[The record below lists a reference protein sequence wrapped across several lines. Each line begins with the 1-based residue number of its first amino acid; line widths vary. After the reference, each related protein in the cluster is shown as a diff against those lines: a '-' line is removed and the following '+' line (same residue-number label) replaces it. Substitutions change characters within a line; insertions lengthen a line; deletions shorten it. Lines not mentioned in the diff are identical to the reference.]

1 MTEII
6 TDWTREERYRPY
18 QEWESDKD
26 YIKLLKKTVKGSK
39 WRNHFH
45 LDPETGLLND
55 PNGFSYF
62 NGKWHLFYQAF
73 PYGASHGLKS
83 WAKATSDDLVHWQY
97 EGLTLLPDSP
107 LDSHGVYSG
116 SALEIDD
123 QLFLFYTGNVR
134 NENWERFAF
143 QNGAWLS
150 KDGEITKLEQPLIDH
165 PAGYTDHFRDPMIFE
180 YQSELYM
187 VIGAQDLAEN
197 GHVLL
202 YKAENKDI
210 KQFKLLNQLKF
221 TDKALGFMVECPNLV
236 FINQKPVLL
245 FCPQGLS
252 KNDLSYQNI
261 FPNTYVTAES
271 FNPEKAELVNPS
283 EIYDLDE
290 GFDVYATQAFNAPD
304 GRVLSVSWIG
314 LPDISYPTDAEGWA
328 STLSLVKE
336 LTLVDGKLHQY
347 PVKEML
353 SCRQEIIETPKNN
366 SYEAEFKIAANQ
378 SAEINFYASKTNG
391 LKLSITNNG
400 IITLDRS
407 RAGQTFAEA
416 FGTTRSVQVNAN
428 KEIIINAFVD
438 QSVIEIFI
446 NNGEKVLTARVFPA
460 EDQTG
465 LEFKGIQTKTIYKL
479 GL

>member
-18 QEWESDKD
+18 QEWEKD
-26 YIKLLKKTVKGSK
+26 EAYNQLLKDTVKKSK

-45 LDPETGLLND
+45 LDPQTGLLND

-83 WAKATSDDLVHWQY
+83 WAKTTSDDLIHWQY
-97 EGLTLLPDSP
+97 EGLALLPDSP

-134 NENWERFAF
+134 NENWDRFAF

-150 KDGEITKLEQPLIDH
+150 KTGEITKLEQPLIDQ
-165 PAGYTDHFRDPMIFE
+165 PTGYTDHFRDPMIFI
-180 YQSELYM
+180 YQDDYYM
-187 VIGAQDLAEN
+187 VIGAQDQAEQ

-210 KQFKLLNQLKF
+210 KQFKLINQLKF
-221 TDKALGFMVECPNLV
+221 TDKVLGFMVECPNLV
-236 FINQKPVLL
+236 FIDQKPVLL

-252 KNDLSYQNI
+252 KDVLDYQNI
-261 FPNTYVTAES
+261 FPNTYVVADT
-271 FNPEKAELVNPS
+271 FNPAKAELGTPS
-283 EIYDLDE
+283 EINNLDD

-304 GRVLSVSWIG
+304 GRALSVSWIG
-314 LPDISYPTDAEGWA
+314 LPDVAYPTDSEGWA

-336 LTLVDGKLHQY
+336 LTLVNGKLHQY
-347 PVKEML
+347 PVEETL
-353 SCRQEIIETPKNN
+353 SCRKEVIETPENN
-366 SYEAEFKIAANQ
+366 SYEAEFKIAAQ
-378 SAEINFYASKTNG
+378 QAAEINFYASKKNA
-391 LKLSITNNG
+391 LKLSISENG
-400 IITLDRS
+400 IIILDRS
-407 RAGQTFAEA
+407 RAGKSFTEE
-416 FGTTRSVQVNAN
+416 FGNTRSVQVNADQ
-428 KEIIINAFVD
+428 EISINAFVD

-446 NNGEKVLTARVFPA
+446 NHGEKVLTARVFP
-460 EDQTG
+460 EDGQIG
-465 LEFKGIQTKTIYKL
+465 LETKGIQSKTIYKL